1 MASADRSGCFLLV
14 MNSIF
19 AGFFPGI
26 VASAFVLLFCGGCIA
41 LKPHGEETGGFAPA
55 RIEGC
60 QLRYTDN
67 HGVNFYTFFHGDRFR
82 YATISQNRTQ
92 ADSRSGVYRYARTAP
107 DNGSIELVGEG
118 VIKLE
123 FDGPG
128 SAVGRID
135 GDARLYRVSIEAK
148 EVRPE

>member
-1 MASADRSGCFLLV
+1 MT
-14 MNSIF
+14 SIF
-19 AGFFPGI
+19 LRFFPGVGVI
-26 VASAFVLLFCGGCIA
+26 GFALLLCGGCIA
-41 LKPHGEETGGFAPA
+41 LKHGGDRTNGFAPS

-67 HGVNFYTFFHGDRFR
+67 HGENFYTFFPGGRFR

-118 VIKLE
+118 VITLE

-135 GDARLYRVSIEAK
+135 GDARLYRFSIEPK
-148 EVRPE
+148 EVCPE